1 MSRMGTG
8 QPNSKIMIVG
18 ECFTEAE
25 EYRGEAFLGMG
36 GENLN
41 KMLHEV
47 GIMRSECYTTNLC
60 NARPPASSISSWIAE
75 KKKDITAGH
84 TLWKGKYVT
93 RQIID
98 GYERLMQEIELVKPN
113 IIIACGNAPTWA
125 LTGAWG
131 VMKWHGS
138 QLNIDGDPTKTKVIP
153 TYHPVQ
159 IQWAYDLRAIMVN
172 DLRRAARES
181 LTTSYTNLPAWN
193 FTIRPSFQTARDT
206 LQALLSQLEQAP
218 MWITF
223 DLETRAGHIACS
235 GLSWTPTD
243 ALCIPF
249 MCVES
254 LDGYWELDEE
264 AALVHLTYLALTH
277 PNAKVRGQNLL
288 YDAQYTYRHWHFVPR
303 VVQDTMISHH
313 TMWAGLPKRLDFQ
326 ASMYCD
332 HYVYW
337 KDDGKTWTKDVGED
351 QLWSYNCVDCVRT
364 DEVGA
369 KELAAIEQMGLGEV
383 EAFQQALFWPVLKA
397 MQIGVRIDKKARN
410 LFAMELQEEME
421 KREAFFASILGHPLN
436 PQSPVQMA
444 KLFYNDLGI
453 PPIMSRAKKG
463 SPPHITC
470 DDEALV
476 KIMKKE
482 PLTRPLIR
490 AIQEY
495 RSLGVFLSTFV
506 MAALDKDDR
515 MRCSY
520 NICGTETYRFNSSK
534 NAFGSGTNLQNVPN
548 GSEEDGLVLPN
559 VRKLF
564 IPDDGF
570 TFFDM
575 DLDRADMQVVVW
587 ESGEAALKEALR
599 KGVDMHILN
608 AITLAGK
615 ELPDLDWLCDG
626 HPEYDRIKSLY
637 KRERQLAKAFIHGT
651 NYGGGPRTMAIAAGV
666 TVAQAERFQRIYF
679 GAYPGIKE
687 WHNRT
692 ELQLKTKHYVQN
704 AFGYRRYYFDRVDG
718 LLPEALAWIPQST
731 VANVI
736 DRAWLNIHNNI
747 PEVKVL
753 LQVHDS
759 LCGEFPTHKKAWCLQ
774 RMQEEARVLVPY
786 EDPLIIPVGINCSE
800 QSWGACK

>member
-1 MSRMGTG
+1 MGTG

-534 NAFGSGTNLQNVPN
+534 NAFGSGTNLANVHN
-548 GSEEDGLVLPN
+548 G
-559 VRKLF
+559 F

>member
-8 QPNSKIMIVG
+8 QPNSRVMIVG

-25 EYRGEAFLGMG
+25 EYKGEAFLGMG

-60 NARPPASSISSWIAE
+60 NARPPGSSISSWIAE

-113 IIIACGNAPTWA
+113 VIITCGNAPTWA

-138 QLNIDGDPTKTKVIP
+138 QLNIDGDATKTKVIP
-153 TYHPVQ
+153 TFHPVQ

-181 LTTSYTNLPAWN
+181 ASPVYTNVPNWN
-193 FTIRPSFQTARDT
+193 FIIRPSFTTAQTT
-206 LQALLSQLEQAP
+206 LQLILDKLAIEP
-218 MWITF
+218 TWITF

-243 ALCIPF
+243 AICIPF

-254 LDGYWELDEE
+254 IDGYWELEE
-264 AALVHLTYLALTH
+264 EVALVHLTYRILTH

-364 DEVGA
+364 DEVGV
-369 KELAAIEQMGLGEV
+369 KELASIEQMGLGEV
-383 EAFQQALFWPVLKA
+383 EEFQQALFWPVLKA

-421 KREAFFASILGHPLN
+421 KREAFFFQVLGHPLN
-436 PQSPVQMA
+436 PNSPVQMS

-470 DDEALV
+470 DDEALI

-548 GSEEDGLVLPN
+548 GSEEDGLTLPN

-587 ESGEAALKEALR
+587 ESGEVALKEALR

-615 ELPDLDWLCDG
+615 ELPDLDWLCEG
-626 HPEYDRIKSLY
+626 HPEYDRIKALY

-651 NYGGGPRTMAIAAGV
+651 NYGGGARTMAIAAGV
-666 TVAQAERFQRIYF
+666 TVLQAERFQRIYF

-692 ELQLKTKHYVQN
+692 EQQLKTKHYVQN

-759 LCGEFPTHKKAWCLQ
+759 LCGEFPTHRKDWCLQ
-774 RMQEEARVLVPY
+774 RMTEEARVIVPY
-786 EDPLIIPVGINCSE
+786 DDPLIIPVGINCSTK
-800 QSWGACK
+800 SWGDCK